1 MHELHLF
8 IHRQNICKI
17 FLLRPSNILIILYF
31 LFLSPSFHYLNL
43 LGYNLT
49 RTIFRHQNYFT
60 DSKIPMT
67 APVLREVIHGPGP
80 ACESTFMTHFMIPFS
95 LQSKT
100 PTPTDPRVYLREVPT
115 MKVFVRWVVTRR
127 FQLQLLFNIIIHVR
141 AHGKNIF
148 IPWIHL
154 MLNLTSSSVR
164 E

>member
-17 FLLRPSNILIILYF
+17 FPLRPSNILIILYF

-95 LQSKT
+95 LQSNT

-141 AHGKNIF
+141 AHGKIF
-148 IPWIHL
+148 LYHGFTSCWI
-154 MLNLTSSSVR
+154 
-164 E
+164 

>member
-31 LFLSPSFHYLNL
+31 LFLSPLFPL
-43 LGYNLT
+43 

-95 LQSKT
+95 LQSNT
-100 PTPTDPRVYLREVPT
+100 PTPTDPRVYLREVPA

>member
-1 MHELHLF
+1 MKVLHLF

-31 LFLSPSFHYLNL
+31 LFSPLSFHYMNL

-95 LQSKT
+95 LQSNT

-127 FQLQLLFNIIIHVR
+127 FQLHCCLILLYMYVHMVKKFLY
-141 AHGKNIF
+141 HGF
-148 IPWIHL
+148 TSCWI
-154 MLNLTSSSVR
+154 
-164 E
+164 

>member
-8 IHRQNICKI
+8 IHKQNICKI

-31 LFLSPSFHYLNL
+31 LFLSPLFPLYELTR
-43 LGYNLT
+43 T

-95 LQSKT
+95 LQSNT

-154 MLNLTSSSVR
+154 MLNLTSSYVR